1 MGKYDLVEQVLVD
14 LAAEFY
20 FTGALIQPGKP
31 IVFGRVRGKYFFG
44 LPGNP
49 VSTMVTFTLFARPL
63 IDALGGR
70 TPQPLT
76 FTHVR
81 LKSDIRVKTGLTRF
95 LPSMLTGEFEHADG
109 RHPPVRNHSAD
120 HEVGRGADQRYR
132 AAQN

>member
-1 MGKYDLVEQVLVD
+1 MCIRDR
-14 LAAEFY
+14 
-20 FTGALIQPGKP
+20 IQPGKP

-63 IDALGGR
+63 IDALSGR

-76 FTHVR
+76 FTQVR

-95 LPSMLTGEFEHADG
+95 LPSILTGEFEHAEVELVKWQGSGDIAATA
-109 RHPPVRNHSAD
+109 RANCYVVVPPDR
-120 HEVGRGADQRYR
+120 ERI
-132 AAQN
+132 AAGEWIGMIRK